1 MLVTHI
7 LYPLL
12 ALDKDKQWQKETYF
26 QRSLQSTA
34 VYLAASIETL
44 WNISNI
50 AMSQFQSKWK
60 KQDNETIAQLEY
72 TWLEGPLLTKERNLE
87 SKIQSNICLTLKAC
101 HFWGS
106 TGAMALQYF
115 GRSAKSISNGAGG
128 AYMPTTILLAL
139 LDFQTFL
146 PPCIEFNV
154 NIFCH

>member
-1 MLVTHI
+1 MC
-7 LYPLL
+7 
-12 ALDKDKQWQKETYF
+12 
-26 QRSLQSTA
+26 
-34 VYLAASIETL
+34 
-44 WNISNI
+44 NISNI

-154 NIFCH
+154 NIFCHNLICQPTIAFFFTVLHGIFSLICIWICST